1 MMPSRTLPF
10 FLLAMVCCGLTC
22 AGDRDV
28 PKRGSTKGSVLLI
41 VDAQVG
47 VLATAWESDRVIGN
61 LERLVDKARTRGV
74 PVVWVQH
81 ENRQLV
87 VGSDAWKIVPSLVP
101 GDEELILR
109 KRYNSSFAD
118 SELDPTLKELGV
130 SNIVLAGAATNWCI
144 RATAYAAVDRG
155 YNLTLVADAH
165 TTEDMALDGGKVV
178 TAASMIADL
187 NAVFEWI
194 SVPDVKT
201 TVVNTDAVTF

>member
-1 MMPSRTLPF
+1 MKLPLKRLIGWF
-10 FLLAMVCCGLTC
+10 ALLCCGPTLAHGAQATSPD
-22 AGDRDV
+22 ARDR
-28 PKRGSTKGSVLLI
+28 SVLLI

-47 VLATAWESDRVIGN
+47 VLATAWQSERVIEN
-61 LERLVDKARTRGV
+61 LEKLVDKARADGV
-74 PVVWVQH
+74 PVMWVQH

-130 SNIVLAGAATNWCI
+130 STIVLAGAATNWCI

-178 TAASMIADL
+178 TAESMIADL
-187 NAVFEWI
+187 NSVFEWI

-201 TVVNTDAVTF
+201 AVVTTDAVTF